1 MSMSKKK
8 DSRVS
13 ATGDDLA
20 PAGRT
25 DLRNDASVCEK
36 IKGALIAGNT
46 YAAACR
52 VARINQSTFYRWM
65 KQGNSAPEGT
75 LARDFFEMVEDAT
88 TQAEHRNIMCIQ
100 KAAGKGNWQ
109 AAAWWL
115 ERRRPNDYGRRDTVQ
130 VGSDGTPL
138 LVAGVSE
145 ATLTDVEKMQALK
158 AIIDRNPSLLPDKD
172 INDKTKVIDVS
183 DEQ

>member
-1 MSMSKKK
+1 MSKEK
-8 DSRVS
+8 RIS
-13 ATGDDLA
+13 ASGEEVVDT
-20 PAGRT
+20 GRT
-25 DLRNDASVCEK
+25 DLRTNPTVCEK
-36 IKGALIAGNT
+36 FKGALIAGNT

-52 VARINQSTFYRWM
+52 VARVSAASFYRWM

-75 LARDFFEMVEDAT
+75 LARDFYEMVEDAT
-88 TQAEHRNIMCIQ
+88 TQAEHRNVMCIQ

-138 LVAGVSE
+138 LVAGISE
-145 ATLTDVEKMQALK
+145 ATLTDVEKMEALK
-158 AIIDRNPSLLPDKD
+158 AIISRNPSLLPDKNV
-172 INDKTKVIDVS
+172 NDRTTVIDVP
-183 DEQ
+183 DEE